1 MSIEQMPHEQP
12 EHDGLSAKGRSRRT
26 FLIAGAAA
34 GGGLIIGLALP
45 RVFRQRNA
53 GMDAGT
59 QAGRGADGRTS
70 VDDTEQ
76 AFAPNAFIRIAR
88 DGQVTL
94 IMPKIEMG
102 QGTYT
107 SIPMLIAEELE
118 VDLDKVRLE
127 HAPADDKLYADPIL
141 GSQVTGGS
149 TSIRGAWEPL
159 RRAGATARVM
169 LIAAAGKQWNVDA
182 AQCHAANGQVLH
194 AGSDK
199 KLGYGELADAAATMA
214 VPEKVQLKDPRDF
227 KLIGQPTHRLDSPG
241 KVNGHTEYG
250 IDVRLPNMKIA
261 TVAACPVLGG
271 KLSSVDSSK
280 AMQVKGVHKVVQL
293 SDAVAVIADHMWAAK
308 QGLAALDIKWDG
320 GANEKIGIDDI
331 VDDLAA
337 ASSGKG
343 EAQSTAV
350 AKTTGDFKKAYA
362 AAPQKFE
369 ASYQVPFLAHAAIEP
384 MNCTA
389 HVSKDGCEVW
399 VGTQAPSLA
408 VAAIIGITKLPPDK
422 VFIHNHHIGGG
433 FGRRLDVDFIK
444 QAVAIAMQVDYP
456 VKVIWT
462 REEDMQHGIYR
473 PYYYDRLAAGLDAGG
488 MPVAWSHRVT
498 GSSIM
503 ARWVPQLFKDNLDL
517 DAVEGAMDMVYKFP
531 NVLVE
536 YVRQEPPG
544 IITGW
549 WRGVGITHNSFMIE
563 TFIDE
568 LAHKAGKDPLAYRLG
583 LLEHNPRAKA
593 VLQLAA
599 EKAGWGTPLPAGQGR
614 GLSVQYGFGTY
625 VAQVAEV
632 EVDGQEVRV
641 KRVVCSVD
649 CGMMVNPD
657 TIKAQMEGG
666 IVFGISGAL
675 WGEITTKN
683 GRVQQSNYDNY
694 RVMRINEAPILEVY
708 LTPSAE
714 APGGIGE
721 PGTAAT
727 APALGNAVFAATGK
741 RIRKLPIMNAM
752 TGSA

>member
-1 MSIEQMPHEQP
+1 MSAERQP
-12 EHDGLSAKGRSRRT
+12 PMQTDADGLTAKGRSRRN

-45 RVFRQRNA
+45 RILDRRNPQPEDA
-53 GMDAGT
+53 RTNGMTANSRDP
-59 QAGRGADGRTS
+59 
-70 VDDTEQ
+70 EQ
-76 AFAPNAFIRIAR
+76 VFAPNAFIRIDR
-88 DGQVTL
+88 EGLVTL
-94 IMPKIEMG
+94 IMPKVEMG

-118 VDLDKVRLE
+118 VDLQQVRLE

-159 RRAGATARVM
+159 RRAGATARSM
-169 LIAAAGKQWNVDA
+169 LVAAAGKQWNVDA
-182 AQCHAANGQVLH
+182 ADCRAENGQVLR
-194 AGSDK
+194 AGSDD
-199 KLGYGELADAAATMA
+199 KLGYGELADAAATMP
-214 VPEKVQLKDPRDF
+214 VPEEVPLKAPKDF
-227 KLIGQPTHRLDSPG
+227 KLIGKPTRRLDSPD
-241 KVNGHTEYG
+241 KVNGKALYG

-271 KLSSVDSSK
+271 KLDSVDTSK
-280 AMQVKGVHKVVQL
+280 AMQVKGVREVVQL
-293 SDAVAVIADHMWAAK
+293 SDAVAVIGDHMWAAK
-308 QGLAALDIKWDG
+308 QGLAALDIKWNG
-320 GANEKIGIDDI
+320 GANEKVDLEDI
-331 VDDLAA
+331 VGQLAA
-337 ASSGKG
+337 ASNGEG
-343 EAQSTAV
+343 EALSTAV
-350 AKTTGDFKKAYA
+350 ATNKGDFKRALEQ
-362 AAPQKFE
+362 APQRFE
-369 ASYQVPFLAHAAIEP
+369 ATYQVPFLAHAAIEP

-389 HVSKDGCEVW
+389 HVHQGGCEVW

-408 VAAIIGITKLPPDK
+408 VAGVIGVTKLPPDK

-456 VKVIWT
+456 VKVVWT

-473 PYYYDRLAAGLDAGG
+473 PYYYDRLAAGLDADGK
-488 MPVAWSHRVT
+488 PVAWHHRVT

-517 DAVEGAMDMVYKFP
+517 DAVEYAMEPVYELP
-531 NVLVE
+531 NLFVE

-549 WRGVGITHNSFMIE
+549 WRGVGATHNVFMVE

-568 LAHKAGKDPLAYRLG
+568 LAHKAGQDPLDYRLA
-583 LLEHNPRAKA
+583 LLEKNPRAKA

-599 EKAGWGTPLPAGQGR
+599 DKAGWGSPLPQGSGR
-614 GLSVQYGFGTY
+614 GLSVQYAFGTY
-625 VAQVAEV
+625 LAQVAEV
-632 EVDGQEVRV
+632 EVAEQEVRV
-641 KRVVCSVD
+641 KRVVCSLD
-649 CGMMVNPD
+649 CGMQVNPE
-657 TIKAQMEGG
+657 TIRAQMEGG

-694 RVMRINEAPILEVY
+694 RVMRINEAPAIEVY
-708 LTPSAE
+708 LVDSGE

-721 PGTAAT
+721 PGTAGV
-727 APALGNAVFAATGK
+727 APALGNAVFAASGK
-741 RIRKLPIMNAM
+741 RVRQLPIANSLRGTA
-752 TGSA
+752 